1 MASAAIR
8 YPIEVGRNKTAN
20 GGDEWFLLCAG
31 ERVPMARGVGIF
43 TEPGEKPEEMLARL
57 LRRATEFTPPE
68 RVGTDPLLRTQ
79 GVGPGPGRDHME

>member
-57 LRRATEFTPPE
+57 LRRATEFTPQ
-68 RVGTDPLLRTQ
+68 RPLAS
-79 GVGPGPGRDHME
+79 VGPGPGRDHMA